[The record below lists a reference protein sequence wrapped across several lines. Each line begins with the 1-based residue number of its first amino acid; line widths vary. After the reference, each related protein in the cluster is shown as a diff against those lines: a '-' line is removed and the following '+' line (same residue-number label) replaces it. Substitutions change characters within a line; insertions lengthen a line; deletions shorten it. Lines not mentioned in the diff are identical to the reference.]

1 MTREPGRPDDPW
13 SRASWRRLIA
23 WEKRIEREAPFLER
37 CLGPHRADGVVD
49 LGCGS
54 GEHVAWFAMQGV
66 RAVGVDRSTSMI
78 ESARDHERA
87 GHGRFVEGT
96 IDEAPALLAS
106 EAPFGL
112 VICLGNV
119 LPYVDT
125 PEALDRF
132 FEVAAALLVPGGRLL
147 VQILAYDS
155 LRARG
160 QRALPVNVRPG
171 ESDGEEIV
179 FLRLLTFRDDDR
191 VVFVPATFGLDV
203 DADPPLRMETC
214 RRVEVMGWTD
224 RHLVPRAEAHG
235 FDVQL
240 FGDME
245 GGAYDAQRSHDLVL
259 LATKRG
265 GVSDR

>member
-1 MTREPGRPDDPW
+1 MPNEPGRPDDPW

-23 WEKRIEREAPFLER
+23 WEKRIQREAPFLAR
-37 CLGPHRADGVVD
+37 ALGDRRADGVLD

-54 GEHVAWFAMQGV
+54 GEHVAWFAEQGV
-66 RAVGVDRSTSMI
+66 RAVGLDRSRSMI

-87 GHGRFVEGT
+87 GRGRFVEGE
-96 IDEAPALLAS
+96 IADAPGLLAS

-171 ESDGEEIV
+171 ETDEEEIV
-179 FLRLLTFRDDDR
+179 FLRLLTFLEDDR

-214 RRVEVMGWTD
+214 RRVEVRGWTD
-224 RHLVPRAEAHG
+224 RHLVPRATAHG
-235 FDVQL
+235 FEVEL
-240 FGDME
+240 YGDME
-245 GGAYDAQRSHDLVL
+245 GGAYDPRRSHDLVL
-259 LATKRG
+259 LATKRA
-265 GVSDR
+265 